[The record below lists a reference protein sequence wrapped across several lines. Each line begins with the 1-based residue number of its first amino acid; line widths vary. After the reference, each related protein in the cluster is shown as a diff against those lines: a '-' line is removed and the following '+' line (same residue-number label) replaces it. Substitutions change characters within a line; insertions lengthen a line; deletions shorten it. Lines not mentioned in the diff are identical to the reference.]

1 MTTVDEDILRR
12 HFVAIATGD
21 YDDPHWRPLPVEKE
35 VAALRQ
41 WLCSPG
47 LGRRGFS
54 LAYPELADNPSED
67 QIRVLKNVARKT
79 VWTDADAVVLF
90 VTGHGEQADDSHYL
104 ILRDS
109 VSSIVSSTALR
120 TSELIGWLADTAV
133 QHMLIIL
140 DACYAGSVARDVL
153 RLGKRPHR
161 RWLILPSATRDEKA
175 VTGALTEAIVKF
187 LDGLNTPEG
196 RRYGEH
202 KYLNVNDFL
211 DDVQQNL
218 GEHQTLIPLYGGQ
231 LTGPHPCLP
240 NPHYQQDEAVPVD
253 AARHSLALPRQDLAT
268 HWSPR
273 ARGVGSDEQPGW
285 LFTGRAVLMREL
297 ISAAATAGATVVTG
311 GAGSGKSA
319 VLARLVTLSDPRFL
333 RQYAGDVA
341 AIPDELRPA
350 EGAVD
355 VAVLA
360 TGKLH
365 TQVLAEICHALQ
377 VPVAAGPIDPSV
389 QDRLHAWHDWLA
401 RQDRPVTLVIDALDE
416 ATDPRSLV
424 REVIAKLE
432 PDRDRPRLR
441 LLVGVRSLATGE
453 HPATASAAA
462 VLTDETVTTL
472 DARRIAVDDAPWW
485 DQHDIVAYVHS
496 ILRHTPGSPYPA
508 APEQVI
514 ADVAQALGNRAGRS
528 FLIARIAAS
537 SLTDRDTVIAAD
549 DPGWLTA
556 LDQGVLGVFRQD
568 LHQTLREA
576 DDRYRAVIL
585 LRAVAFAYG
594 AGLPWRGI
602 WPLVAHAVDDND
614 GHYGDADIAWLLN
627 SRLGAYLVTD
637 REDDVT
643 VYRLFHDLLRSTLRE
658 RWRELL
664 QTPSTSSS

>member
-1 MTTVDEDILRR
+1 MSGVDDEILRR
-12 HFVAIATGD
+12 HFVAIATGE

-54 LAYPELADNPSED
+54 PAYPELADNPTED
-67 QIRVLKNVARKT
+67 QIRVLKDVARKT

-90 VTGHGEQADDSHYL
+90 VTGHGEQTDDSHYL

-120 TSELIGWLADTAV
+120 TSELIGWLTDTAV
-133 QHMLIIL
+133 EHMLIIL

-153 RLGKRPHR
+153 RLSKGPRR

-175 VTGALTEAIVKF
+175 VTGALTEAIMRF
-187 LDGLNTPEG
+187 LDGLNAPEG

-202 KYLNVNDFL
+202 RYLNVNEFL
-211 DDVQQNL
+211 DDVQQYL

-240 NPHYQQDEAVPVD
+240 NPHYHEDDAVAVDEA
-253 AARHSLALPRQDLAT
+253 RHGLALPRQDLAT

-273 ARGVGSDEQPGW
+273 SRGVGADDQPGW
-285 LFTGRAVLMREL
+285 LFTGRAGLMREL
-297 ISAAATAGATVVTG
+297 ITAAATAGTTVVTG

-319 VLARLVTLSDPRFL
+319 VLARLVTLSDPGFL
-333 RQYAGDVA
+333 SSYAGEVA
-341 AIPDELRPA
+341 AVPDDLRPTP
-350 EGAVD
+350 GAVD
-355 VAVLA
+355 AAVVA

-365 TQVLAEICHALQ
+365 TQVLAEICHALR
-377 VPVAAGPIDPSV
+377 VPVAAGPTDPSV
-389 QDRLHAWHDWLA
+389 QDRLQAWQAWLA
-401 RQDRPVTLVIDALDE
+401 AQGRPVTLVIDALDE
-416 ATDPRSLV
+416 ATDPHTLV
-424 REVIAKLE
+424 REVLAELE
-432 PDRDRPRLR
+432 PDRPDPRLR
-441 LLVGVRSLATGE
+441 LLVGVRSLAAGA
-453 HPATASAAA
+453 HPAAASEAA
-462 VLTDETVTTL
+462 VLTDVAVAL
-472 DARRIAVDDAPWW
+472 LGARRIAVDDVPWW
-485 DQHDIVAYVHS
+485 DQRDVVAYVHS
-496 ILRHTPGSPYPA
+496 ILQHTPGSPYPA
-508 APEQVI
+508 APARVT
-514 ADVAQALGNRAGRS
+514 ADVAEALGNRAGRS
-528 FLIARIAAS
+528 FLIARIAAT
-537 SLTDRDTVIAAD
+537 SLAGRDTVIAAD

-556 LDQGVLGVFRQD
+556 LDHGVLGVFRRD
-568 LHQTLREA
+568 LQETLREA
-576 DDRYRAVIL
+576 GDRYRAVIL

-602 WPLVAHAVDDND
+602 WPLVAHAVDDD
-614 GHYGDADIAWLLN
+614 GGYYGDSDIAWLLN

-664 QTPSTSSS
+664 EPPGPA